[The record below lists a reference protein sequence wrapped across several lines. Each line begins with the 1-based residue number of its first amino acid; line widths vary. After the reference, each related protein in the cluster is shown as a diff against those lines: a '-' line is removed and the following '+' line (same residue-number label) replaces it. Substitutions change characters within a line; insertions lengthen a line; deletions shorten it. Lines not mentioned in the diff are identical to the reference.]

1 MHIQDKTLSGD
12 MEIAAKYVYIG
23 KNVLTNTSQGPV
35 SIING
40 NTKVKATNRVTIKND
55 FEVQKGAEFSIE

>member
-1 MHIQDKTLSGD
+1 
-12 MEIAAKYVYIG
+12 MEVAAKYVYIG
-23 KNVLTNTSQGPV
+23 KNVLTNNPQGPV

-40 NTKVKATNRVTIKND
+40 KTKVKATNSVTIKND